1 MKVLIIVAVF
11 VCVLASVFFFFQ
23 SHDGGGDIDEIAKRK
38 VCMVVQAQA
47 DDLAIIGR
55 KHCREPIEIFA
66 LGGRFSLQRFNVV
79 KKSITWGEKVERA
92 MSLLEVLSP
101 NFSLGEVLDVREFMG
116 EDYTLRFF
124 SDGSNA
130 YLFYHGGE

>member
-1 MKVLIIVAVF
+1 
-11 VCVLASVFFFFQ
+11 
-23 SHDGGGDIDEIAKRK
+23 
-38 VCMVVQAQA
+38 
-47 DDLAIIGR
+47 
-55 KHCREPIEIFA
+55 
-66 LGGRFSLQRFNVV
+66 
-79 KKSITWGEKVERA
+79 